1 MKVAVCTPRCGP
13 PSWHYH
19 DSMVRWQIHH
29 YMLHPD
35 IGTIHMH
42 PSRVLPIDTARN
54 MLVAQFLKSDA
65 EWMWCVD
72 QDAAWLAGT
81 LDRLMGR
88 DLPIVTALEMM
99 RLPQCALPM
108 ALEDRE
114 EQGKY
119 RVQTSEIYRF
129 IGEHYDYTSNEP
141 QMLGEPVPHDSLLLT
156 GFTGCHCLL
165 IKREVVAQME
175 SPWFQ
180 GFGPGG
186 EDQYFCEKAAALGI
200 PTHVDLSVLV
210 GHASTDRII
219 GAFDF
224 MAGYRFLDAVERL
237 EQVESGELQ
246 EWHDGEG

>member
-1 MKVAVCTPRCGP
+1 
-13 PSWHYH
+13 
-19 DSMVRWQIHH
+19 
-29 YMLHPD
+29 
-35 IGTIHMH
+35 
-42 PSRVLPIDTARN
+42 
-54 MLVAQFLKSDA
+54 
-65 EWMWCVD
+65 
-72 QDAAWLAGT
+72 
-81 LDRLMGR
+81 
-88 DLPIVTALEMM
+88 
-99 RLPQCALPM
+99 
-108 ALEDRE
+108 
-114 EQGKY
+114 
-119 RVQTSEIYRF
+119 
-129 IGEHYDYTSNEP
+129 
-141 QMLGEPVPHDSLLLT
+141 LLLT